1 MLNLYFIKELTHVFV
16 SIEFSGLL
24 LFFITILPPPP
35 PLLVWGAVVLKR
47 RTGRGPGSR
56 PLNNNAVLARYMLD
70 TTPAGAEV
78 HKTSVEVESICAKF
92 KILLTVLISLYQ
104 MTDTAL

>member
-1 MLNLYFIKELTHVFV
+1 MLNLYFIKELKHVFV

-24 LFFITILPPPP
+24 LLFITILPP
-35 PLLVWGAVVLKR
+35 PLLVWGAVFLKR
-47 RTGRGPGSR
+47 RTGRRPGPR
-56 PLNNNAVLARYMLD
+56 PLNNNAVLARYTLD

-104 MTDTAL
+104 MTVTAL

>member
-1 MLNLYFIKELTHVFV
+1 MLNLYFIKELKHVFA

-24 LFFITILPPPP
+24 LLFRTILPPPP
-35 PLLVWGAVVLKR
+35 PLLVWGAVFLKR

-56 PLNNNAVLARYMLD
+56 PLNNNAVLARYTLD

-104 MTDTAL
+104 MTVTAL

>member
-1 MLNLYFIKELTHVFV
+1 MLNLYFIKELKHVFV

-24 LFFITILPPPP
+24 LLFITILPPP
-35 PLLVWGAVVLKR
+35 PLLVWGAVFLKR

-56 PLNNNAVLARYMLD
+56 PLNNNAVLARYTLD

-104 MTDTAL
+104 MTVTAF

>member
-1 MLNLYFIKELTHVFV
+1 MLNLYFIKELKHVFV

-24 LFFITILPPPP
+24 LLFITILPPPP
-35 PLLVWGAVVLKR
+35 PLLVWGAVFLKR

-56 PLNNNAVLARYMLD
+56 PLNNNAVLARYTLD

-104 MTDTAL
+104 MTVTAF

>member
-24 LFFITILPPPP
+24 LLFITILPPP
-35 PLLVWGAVVLKR
+35 PLLVWGAVFLKR

-104 MTDTAL
+104 MTVTAL

>member
-1 MLNLYFIKELTHVFV
+1 MLNLYFIKELKHVFV

-24 LFFITILPPPP
+24 LLFITILPP
-35 PLLVWGAVVLKR
+35 PLLVWGAVFLKR

-56 PLNNNAVLARYMLD
+56 PLNNNGVLARYTLD

-104 MTDTAL
+104 MSVTAL

>member
-1 MLNLYFIKELTHVFV
+1 MLNLYFIKELKHVFV

-24 LFFITILPPPP
+24 LLFITILPPPP
-35 PLLVWGAVVLKR
+35 FLVWGAVFLKR
-47 RTGRGPGSR
+47 RTGRGPGPR
-56 PLNNNAVLARYMLD
+56 PLNNNAVLARYTLD

-104 MTDTAL
+104 MTVTAL

>member
-1 MLNLYFIKELTHVFV
+1 MLNLYFIKELKHVFV

-24 LFFITILPPPP
+24 LLFITILPPPP
-35 PLLVWGAVVLKR
+35 PLLVWGAVFLKR

-56 PLNNNAVLARYMLD
+56 PLNNNAVLARYTLD

-104 MTDTAL
+104 MTVTAL

>member
-1 MLNLYFIKELTHVFV
+1 MLNLYFIKELKHVFV

-24 LFFITILPPPP
+24 LLFRTILPPPP
-35 PLLVWGAVVLKR
+35 PLLVWGAVFLKR

-56 PLNNNAVLARYMLD
+56 PLNNNAVLARYTLD

-104 MTDTAL
+104 MTVTPL

>member
-1 MLNLYFIKELTHVFV
+1 MLNLYFIKELKHVFV

-24 LFFITILPPPP
+24 LLFITILPP
-35 PLLVWGAVVLKR
+35 PLLVWGAVFLKR

-56 PLNNNAVLARYMLD
+56 PLNNNAVLARYTLD
-70 TTPAGAEV
+70 TTPADAEV

-92 KILLTVLISLYQ
+92 KILLTVLIALYQ
-104 MTDTAL
+104 MTVTAF

>member
-1 MLNLYFIKELTHVFV
+1 
-16 SIEFSGLL
+16 
-24 LFFITILPPPP
+24 
-35 PLLVWGAVVLKR
+35 
-47 RTGRGPGSR
+47 
-56 PLNNNAVLARYMLD
+56 MLD

>member
-1 MLNLYFIKELTHVFV
+1 MLNLYFIKELKHVFV

-24 LFFITILPPPP
+24 LLFITILPPP
-35 PLLVWGAVVLKR
+35 LVWGAVFLKR

-56 PLNNNAVLARYMLD
+56 PLNNNAVLARYTLD

-92 KILLTVLISLYQ
+92 KIVLTVLISLYQ
-104 MTDTAL
+104 MTVTAL